1 MAEVTNT
8 NGATVA
14 GNGLGPVTHI
24 IAVTDVSVVST
35 ETVIAEATAGDANDN
50 VYTVAAVE
58 GVADGDH
65 VALQGAEAAPSLT
78 GATVVATFTQNP

>member
-1 MAEVTNT
+1 MATVTN
-8 NGATVA
+8 NAAVVA

-35 ETVIAEATAGDANDN
+35 ATVIAEATTGDANDN

-58 GVADGDH
+58 GVADGNH
-65 VALQGAEAAPSLT
+65 VALQGAATAPDLT
-78 GATVVATFTQNP
+78 GATVVATFDQNPA